1 MSLVTVDS
9 PTRAPSTTNL
19 SHLLHNSLLLNHIVP
34 YLSASSIL
42 SLASSCRDFR
52 AIVQHTPGVFRHLD
66 LTTLKAAQFDIDP
79 IDNGGE
85 VWRNVQLDENLT
97 EDEYVSLMC
106 LTPFLGA
113 FFLFLYCA
121 NSRLTASTLALF
133 AVSFLLWHDVIF
145 SKMSKLSSWTVFR

>member
-42 SLASSCRDFR
+42 RLASSCRDFR
-52 AIVQHTPGVFRHLD
+52 AIVQHTPGVFRHLE

-97 EDEYVSLMC
+97 EDEYVSLIC
-106 LTPFLGA
+106 
-113 FFLFLYCA
+113 LYCFFFVLG
-121 NSRLTASTLALF
+121 RG
-133 AVSFLLWHDVIF
+133 SFLL
-145 SKMSKLSSWTVFR
+145 LC